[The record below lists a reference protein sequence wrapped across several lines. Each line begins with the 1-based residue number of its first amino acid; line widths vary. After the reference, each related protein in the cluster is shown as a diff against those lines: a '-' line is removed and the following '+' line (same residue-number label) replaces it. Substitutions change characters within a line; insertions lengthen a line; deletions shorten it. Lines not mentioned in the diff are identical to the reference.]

1 MERLMT
7 LKELEKAFNR
17 ALKILQNRPDGKD
30 YLPIVQRL
38 DQEIKIRRDDQDDY
52 DRFRRMSR

>member
-1 MERLMT
+1 MT